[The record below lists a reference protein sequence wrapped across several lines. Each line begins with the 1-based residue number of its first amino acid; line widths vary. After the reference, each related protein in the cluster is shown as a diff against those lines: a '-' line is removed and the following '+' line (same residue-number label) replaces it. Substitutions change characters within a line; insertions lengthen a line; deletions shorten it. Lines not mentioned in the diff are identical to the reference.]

1 MNKKL
6 YLDDFRYPK
15 LSFDYTKNIIY
26 NDKDWDIVKNYDE
39 FVSYIE
45 TNGLPNL
52 ISFDHDL
59 ADEHYTPSIYWN
71 DYNKSKE
78 YQEKQVYKEKTGLD
92 CAKWLVE
99 YCINNQQKLPQF
111 LCHSQNPVG
120 ADNIMAYLNN
130 FLKYG

>member
-1 MNKKL
+1 MKNL
-6 YLDDFRYPK
+6 FLDDVRQPEMA
-15 LSFDYTKNIIY
+15 FDYTNNPIY
-26 NDKDWDIVKNYDE
+26 TNLQWDIVRNYDE

-59 ADEHYTPSIYWN
+59 ADEHYTPAIHWN

-78 YQEKQVYKEKTGLD
+78 YQESQQYKEKTGME
-92 CAKWLVE
+92 CAKWLVD
-99 YCINNQQKLPQF
+99 YCIDKKEKLPIF

-120 ADNIMAYLNN
+120 ADNIMGYLNN